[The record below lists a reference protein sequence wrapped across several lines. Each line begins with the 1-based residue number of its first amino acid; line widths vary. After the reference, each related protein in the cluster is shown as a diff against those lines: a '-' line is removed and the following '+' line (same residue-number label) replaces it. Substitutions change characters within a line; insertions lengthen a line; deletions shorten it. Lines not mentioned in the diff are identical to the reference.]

1 MISNDDTAAEA
12 EFQRLRA
19 TGRYDM
25 LLEIAGF
32 EALEARCGELHAK
45 LLDDP
50 TDRRLEALY
59 GVYCDLWELC
69 RGLIDHD

>member
-1 MISNDDTAAEA
+1 MKTHDDATAEA
-12 EFQRLRA
+12 VFRDLRA
-19 TGRYDM
+19 TGRYDL
-25 LLEIAGF
+25 LLEIATF

-50 TDRRLEALY
+50 QDRRLEALY

-69 RGLIDHD
+69 RGLTTDD